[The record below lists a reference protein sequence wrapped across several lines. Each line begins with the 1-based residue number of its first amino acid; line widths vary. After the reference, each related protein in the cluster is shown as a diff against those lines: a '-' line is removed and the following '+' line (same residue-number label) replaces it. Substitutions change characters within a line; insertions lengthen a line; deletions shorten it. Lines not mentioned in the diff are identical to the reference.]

1 MGVRGWYNERMRKEP
16 HLPSLVCVRSS
27 ARYPIRI
34 VISEFTS
41 RRISLWCIEVI
52 LDPCVSLHDNGVC
65 CLPVLYYD
73 WCYLL
78 SPRKTK
84 GQSPRRNSRLLLQLT
99 SFQIKRQLIQWK
111 GPQLEGQSS
120 LQRLTSLMSSDTVF
134 IVIFT
139 SFASSPSSNSDP
151 FCFTIPSLVIDD
163 HFNVLI
169 DFEFCGS
176 YDIFAKKFVALD
188 EASETTRVV
197 SITVRFHSILNFHPH
212 FREKIVI
219 LDVASVTIE
228 VLSLSSTSWR
238 YIT

>member
-1 MGVRGWYNERMRKEP
+1 MVQRENAKGTASPFSCLCQVF
-16 HLPSLVCVRSS
+16 S
-27 ARYPIRI
+27 PIRI

-41 RRISLWCIEVI
+41 RRISLWCIEVV
-52 LDPCVSLHDNGVC
+52 LDPCVSLHDNGMC

-73 WCYLL
+73 WRYLL

-99 SFQIKRQLIQWK
+99 SFQIKRQLTQWK

-139 SFASSPSSNSDP
+139 SFASSPSSISDP

-176 YDIFAKKFVALD
+176 YDIFAKKLVALD

-219 LDVASVTIE
+219 LDVASITIE

>member
-1 MGVRGWYNERMRKEP
+1 MGVRGWYNERTLKEP

-52 LDPCVSLHDNGVC
+52 LDPCVSLHDNEVC

-111 GPQLEGQSS
+111 GLQLEGQSS

-139 SFASSPSSNSDP
+139 SFALSPSSISDP

-197 SITVRFHSILNFHPH
+197 SITVRFHSILNFHPR

-219 LDVASVTIE
+219 LDVASVTIK
-228 VLSLSSTSWR
+228 VLSLSSMWWR